1 MAENIIDG
9 PDSIFSED
17 LEPSRGQYHS
27 IAVAALE
34 LLGVPAPAT
43 RFDASVALVR
53 LRLALKAGKKDVP
66 EVPPV

>member
-1 MAENIIDG
+1 MAERIIDG

-17 LEPSRGQYHS
+17 LEPSRGQYRA

-34 LLGVPAPAT
+34 LLGIEAPAT

-53 LRLALKAGKKDVP
+53 LRMALRDGKTDVP
-66 EVPPV
+66 EVPEL